1 MRNDLKRLP
10 LSVSPA
16 NPWVKGL
23 YPGTHT
29 AMNGA
34 KITFTDADVSA
45 HVDRVRH
52 QLVGGYMPPLV
63 KGHPKHDDPRVGSV
77 VDVKLDAGSAWY
89 KVDHLAPA
97 FAESCKQGEYVYSSP
112 KLNLDGS
119 LRHLG
124 ALGAWNP
131 SLVDQPPFAFGE
143 AGAGAFGAE
152 DDDGALA
159 FGLSEDWGI
168 ITGRW
173 LNRLARPLQSL
184 GRLLRMQR
192 EALIEAKGVEVADK
206 QLPSYEIESLEKIEI
221 PWDIAPEDVKPAAS
235 FGEPVEVPAVPAPPT
250 TPVAPTAPAVDP
262 ATPAPVVAP
271 VVDVLSERELS
282 LQAEL
287 DAARKRLA
295 EATGQQVAA
304 AFGARLDKASEAGRL
319 SPVLRGHFE
328 ALHRELST
336 VATDG
341 ALAFGEADPI
351 PASLY
356 QILDSLPQVVEFG
369 ESFKDGKPPVPSL
382 HPLVA
387 DAKARTAQ
395 PKETR

>member
-1 MRNDLKRLP
+1 MPNASNRMP
-10 LSVSPA
+10 LSVRPA

-29 AMNGA
+29 AMNGT

-45 HVDRVRH
+45 HVDSVRN

-97 FAESCKQGEYVYSSP
+97 FAESCQQGEFVYSSP
-112 KLNLDGS
+112 KLNADGT

-131 SLVDQPPFAFGE
+131 SLKDQPPFAFGE
-143 AGAGAFGAE
+143 AGASGE
-152 DDDGALA
+152 EDDGALA

-184 GRLLRMQR
+184 GRLLRGQR

-206 QLPSYEIESLEKIEI
+206 QLPAYEIENLEKIEV
-221 PWDIAPEDVKPAAS
+221 PWDIAPPEDSSVPSFGAPAAS
-235 FGEPVEVPAVPAPPT
+235 ASPA
-250 TPVAPTAPAVDP
+250 APA
-262 ATPAPVVAP
+262 AAVVA
-271 VVDVLSERELS
+271 STEREAS

-287 DAARKRLA
+287 DAARKRLSEISGSQA
-295 EATGQQVAA
+295 AA
-304 AFGARLDKASEAGRL
+304 AFGAHLDKASEAGRL
-319 SPVLRGHFE
+319 SPLLRGQFE
-328 ALHRELST
+328 TLHRELST
-336 VATDG
+336 FATDG

-351 PASLY
+351 PALLH
-356 QILDSLPQVVEFG
+356 QIIDALPKVVEFG
-369 ESFKDGKPPVPSL
+369 EAFQGGKPPVPSL

>member
-1 MRNDLKRLP
+1 MRNDFKRLP

-29 AMNGA
+29 AMNGV

-45 HVDRVRH
+45 HVDSVRN
-52 QLVGGYMPPLV
+52 QLVTGYMPPLV

-89 KVDHLAPA
+89 KLDHLAPA
-97 FAESCKQGEYVYSSP
+97 FAESCQQGEFVYSSP
-112 KLNLDGS
+112 KLNADGS

-131 SLVDQPPFAFGE
+131 SLKDQPPFAFGE
-143 AGAGAFGAE
+143 AGASGE
-152 DDDGALA
+152 EDDGALA
-159 FGLSEDWGI
+159 FGLPEDWGF
-168 ITGRW
+168 ITGQW
-173 LNRLARPLQSL
+173 LNRLARSL
-184 GRLLRMQR
+184 RSVGRLLRMQR

-206 QLPSYEIESLEKIEI
+206 QLPAWEIEPLEKIEI
-221 PWDIAPEDVKPAAS
+221 PSNIALPEPS
-235 FGEPVEVPAVPAPPT
+235 FGDPVEVPAVPASPAA
-250 TPVAPTAPAVDP
+250 PVVPTAPVVDP
-262 ATPAPVVAP
+262 AAPAPVVVP
-271 VVDVLSERELS
+271 VAEVLSEREIA

-287 DAARKRLA
+287 EEARKRLA

-319 SPVLRGHFE
+319 SPVLRSHFE
-328 ALHRELST
+328 VLHRELST